1 MRVTLARRRAGD
13 RIVAAALWA
22 LTLVAV
28 VPLIAVLGY
37 VAVQGA
43 SAIDWAFFTQL
54 PGPAGEAGGGF
65 VNAIVGTL
73 VLLGLASIL
82 GLPVGVLGG
91 IWLAEYGE
99 NRAAFWVRYLADVLN
114 GVPSITIGIVVY
126 GLIVLPMGTFS
137 AYAGGAA
144 LGIMMIPM
152 IMRTTEELLRL
163 VPDSLREASL
173 ALGVPRWRTTLSVVV
188 RTASG
193 GVITGVLLAMA
204 RVAGETAPLIFT
216 AFGNRF
222 WHRGLDEPI
231 ASMTLQIFQY
241 ATGPFDDWHRQ
252 AWAGALVLSGM
263 IFTISLAAR
272 FATRQRFGGRT

>member
-1 MRVTLARRRAGD
+1 VRVTLARRRAGD

-73 VLLGLASIL
+73 VLLGLASTV

-173 ALGVPRWRTTLSVVV
+173 ALGIPRWRTTLSVVV

>member
-1 MRVTLARRRAGD
+1 VRVTLARRRAGD

-114 GVPSITIGIVVY
+114 GVPSIIIGIVVY

-173 ALGVPRWRTTLSVVV
+173 ALGIPRWRTTLSVVV

>member
-114 GVPSITIGIVVY
+114 GVPSIIIGIVVY